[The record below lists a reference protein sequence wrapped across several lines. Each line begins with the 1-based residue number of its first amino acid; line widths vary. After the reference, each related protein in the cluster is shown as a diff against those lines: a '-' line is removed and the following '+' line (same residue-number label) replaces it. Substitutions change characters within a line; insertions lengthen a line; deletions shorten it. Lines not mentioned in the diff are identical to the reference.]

1 MIAALG
7 SRRRVRYAP
16 RLVSLPVDVA
26 HSVGSNALHITW
38 DDGTTSV
45 LPIPYLRAWCPCAAC
60 QGHGAEVRF
69 QADVGDDVRAAEL
82 HEIGAYALGIR
93 FSDGHDSG
101 IFSWVWLRQLCRSSP
116 PEGLKRGSFT
126 AGRFH

>member
-1 MIAALG
+1 MLAGVVAL
-7 SRRRVRYAP
+7 P
-16 RLVSLPVDVA
+16 TDIE
-26 HSVGSNALHITW
+26 HSVGGNTLRITW
-38 DDGTTSV
+38 DDGIVST

-60 QGHGAEVRF
+60 QGHGVEVRF
-69 QADVGDDVRAAEL
+69 QENVGDDVRASEL

-101 IFSWVWLRQLCRSSP
+101 LFSWTWLRQICPTSEPL
-116 PEGLKRGSFT
+116 GLKRGSFT

>member
-1 MIAALG
+1 M
-7 SRRRVRYAP
+7 P
-16 RLVSLPVDVA
+16 QPVDVA
-26 HSVGSNALHITW
+26 HSLGNNALQITW
-38 DDGTTSV
+38 EDGIISA

-60 QGHGAEVRF
+60 QGHGAEIRY
-69 QADVGDDVRAAEL
+69 QPDVGDVRASEL

-101 IFSWVWLRQLCRSSP
+101 IFSWTWLRQLCPSEEP
-116 PEGLKRGSFT
+116 VGLKRGSFT